1 MNSLLC
7 LMQIFVFIILP
18 SYRLPPAPHY
28 YTSPGNTFI
37 KIKNYNNEKT
47 QKEKNKFSIQ
57 ILP

>member
-1 MNSLLC
+1 
-7 LMQIFVFIILP
+7 MQIFVFIILP